1 MFQFINFKVINR
13 LLYFIKLV
21 LILLWCNLSYALD
34 ISSVTNFF
42 KTQNNPPIELFGIKI
57 LKNINEYSK
66 VTETFNQLDKT
77 WAETEYFKNEIREF
91 DIQDVAIKNSNFETY
106 TVYLNKKLE
115 IEGIEA
121 YADTDILED
130 AKSKDANSVTACLN
144 IKTKILVG
152 IIELHN
158 LNKENFKEKNYVSKY
173 GIKDGMAL
181 KSVFKFNYDGIDLSY
196 SLSCESFF
204 EDNDKWSTSLYVEFF
219 TEKLTNEYNKALN
232 YKESE
237 KTLEQLVGIT
247 LIKDIKGF

>member
-1 MFQFINFKVINR
+1 MSQFTNYKKINR
-13 LLYFIKLV
+13 FFYFIQLTI
-21 LILLWCNLSYALD
+21 ILLCCNISFALELSN
-34 ISSVTNFF
+34 VTNFF
-42 KTQNNPPIELFGIKI
+42 KSQNNPPPELFGIKI

-91 DIQDVAIKNSNFETY
+91 DIWDVAIKNSNFDTY
-106 TVYLNKKLE
+106 TVYLNKKLQ
-115 IEGIEA
+115 IEGIEG
-121 YADTDILED
+121 YSDILED
-130 AKSKDANSVTACLN
+130 AKTKDANSVNACLN
-144 IKTKILVG
+144 IKTKILES

-173 GIKDGMAL
+173 GIKDGVAL

-204 EDNDKWSTSLYVEFF
+204 DDNDKWSTSLYIEFF

>member
-1 MFQFINFKVINR
+1 MFQFINYKIINR
-13 LLYFIKLV
+13 FFHFIQLII
-21 LILLWCNLSYALD
+21 ILLWCNISFAFELSN
-34 ISSVTNFF
+34 VTNFF
-42 KTQNNPPIELFGIKI
+42 KTQNNPPPELFGIEI

-91 DIQDVAIKNSNFETY
+91 DIWDVAIKNSNFDTY
-106 TVYLNKKLE
+106 TVYLNKKLQ
-115 IEGIEA
+115 IEGIEG
-121 YADTDILED
+121 YSDILED
-130 AKSKDANSVTACLN
+130 AKTKDANSVNACLN
-144 IKTKILVG
+144 IKTKILVS

-173 GIKDGMAL
+173 GIKDGVAL

-204 EDNDKWSTSLYVEFF
+204 DDNDKWSTSLYIEFF
-219 TEKLTNEYNKALN
+219 TEKLKNEYNKALN
-232 YKESE
+232 YKQSE

-247 LIKDIKGF
+247 LIIDDLKGF